1 MQQEISVENVSETL
15 QILRSFDKETLKAV
29 NKEIYQEVK
38 PLVGQGRALVPDKAP
53 MSGWA
58 KPNSGAWGTRLLW
71 DTRKVKMGIKT
82 QIKPMKQR
90 GTNVRERTLFLVQ
103 ANPAGS
109 IYETA
114 GRKSKGRTKAGEQFI
129 RNLENPARGGSVI
142 IGKQSRIIWGVVLD
156 NRKKITANTEAILR
170 QYMNTYNN
178 KLAA

>member
-38 PLVGQGRALVPDKAP
+38 PLVGQSRALVPDMAP

-58 KPNSGAWGTRLLW
+58 KPNSGEWGTRLLW
-71 DTRKVKMGIKT
+71 DTRKVKMGIRT
-82 QIKPMKQR
+82 QIKPMRQR
-90 GTNVRERTLFLVQ
+90 GTNIRERTLFLAQ
-103 ANPAGS
+103 ANPAGVV
-109 IYETA
+109 YEWA
-114 GRKSKGRTKAGEQFI
+114 GRKTKGQRSQGQQFV
-129 RNLENPARGGSVI
+129 RNIEDRSGITV
-142 IGKQSRIIWGVVLD
+142 IGKQTRIIWGVVLD
-156 NRKKITANTEAILR
+156 NRKRITLATENILR

>member
-38 PLVGQGRALVPDKAP
+38 PLVGQGRALVPDMAP

-58 KPNSGAWGTRLLW
+58 KPNSGEWGTRLLW
-71 DTRKVKMGIKT
+71 DTRKVKMGIRT

-103 ANPAGS
+103 ANPAGVV
-109 IYETA
+109 YEWA
-114 GRKSKGRTKAGEQFI
+114 GRKTKGQRLQGQQFV
-129 RNLENPARGGSVI
+129 RNIEDRSGITV

-170 QYMNTYNN
+170 RYMNTYSN